1 MMLAGRGA
9 VVTGAAGNLGQA
21 VVKALTAEG
30 ASVLAVVHK
39 AEDQARVVE
48 IASPSGCCQP
58 LVADVT
64 SEEDVAALADA
75 AGMFPGR
82 VDILVNLVGGFRAT
96 RTLWEATPAD
106 WDRMM
111 SLNARSA
118 FLCCRA
124 FIPGMVK
131 RGRGRI
137 VNITSR
143 AAFSI
148 RPGSAVYTISKAA
161 VATLTAVL
169 REELKGSGVTAVAL
183 APSVI
188 DSQAARESIP
198 SADPDKWVTPDDLA
212 EAIAY
217 LCSDQGGL
225 FSGGVLPAYGAM

>member
-1 MMLAGRGA
+1 
-9 VVTGAAGNLGQA
+9 
-21 VVKALTAEG
+21 
-30 ASVLAVVHK
+30 
-39 AEDQARVVE
+39 
-48 IASPSGCCQP
+48 
-58 LVADVT
+58 
-64 SEEDVAALADA
+64 VAALAEA
-75 AGMFPGR
+75 AAVFPGR
-82 VDILVNLVGGFRAT
+82 VDLLLNLVGGFRAT

-124 FIPGMVK
+124 FVPGMLK
-131 RGRGRI
+131 RDYGRI
-137 VNITSR
+137 VNISSK

-148 RPGSAVYTISKAA
+148 RPGSGVYTISKAA

-198 SADPDKWVTPDDLA
+198 SADPEKWVTPAELA
-212 EAIAY
+212 RAVVY
-217 LCSDQGGL
+217 LCSEDGGL
-225 FSGGVLPAYGAM
+225 FSGGVLPAYGGM